1 MSEREIVTCRLCGE
15 PMPPGEEMFN
25 YHGYSGPCPKPPAL
39 AAEDESDEGAARP
52 EGSGDSWAPPLR
64 RPVPLATPQTETL
77 LDVPHAEVDAL
88 VEAIYAER
96 RALSPPPDVERLAE
110 AWLKQTFLAK
120 GYNEDTHATA
130 VERAVAR
137 ILGACSGDS
146 LQRNLVQLVRALSST
161 PGEPT

>member
-1 MSEREIVTCRLCGE
+1 MSEREIVTCGLCGE

-96 RALSPPPDVERLAE
+96 RALSPPPDVERLTRE
-110 AWLKQTFLAK
+110 QIRERVQTLPVTDMDGEDMVDLNDVLA
-120 GYNEDTHATA
+120 
-130 VERAVAR
+130 
-137 ILGACSGDS
+137 LFS
-146 LQRNLVQLVRALSST
+146 LSST
-161 PGEPT
+161 PGEPR